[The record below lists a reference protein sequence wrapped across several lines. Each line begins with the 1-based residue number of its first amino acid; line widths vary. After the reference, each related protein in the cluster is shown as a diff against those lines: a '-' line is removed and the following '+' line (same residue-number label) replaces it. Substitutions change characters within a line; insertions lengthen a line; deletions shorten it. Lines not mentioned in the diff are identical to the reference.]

1 MIDNVVINFLNF
13 SYRIHYHSEG
23 DDVINL
29 QNGAADDKET
39 ISGSNSLNA
48 SRNSRD
54 RSLLDSDMATL
65 SCYPPEVPNHLPPI
79 INLSKNEDSSTHLE
93 CAVDSAVNDDYKE
106 NADEMNNLPMDL
118 SKGRKTLSTTSTSNG
133 VDVDAMLNFCGNGSV
148 QPTDENTVER
158 LQEEL
163 RDEETKLVLLKKI
176 RQSQQL
182 HHLIKDC
189 VDSAKPVGGVKSQA
203 IPGPPPLIRG
213 VQAVSSTHRT
223 SHHSG
228 EPSHLLPPHAS
239 HQQPQQHSHGP
250 PPLIVPSR
258 STASSVPISVAKS
271 AHSVNPPAVPASAN
285 SVSQNYRS
293 PQVSAHSQN
302 SLALPP
308 PAAAVQQEQTPAQ
321 RQAAAKLALRKQLE
335 KTLLQIPPPKP
346 PPPEMNFIPNV
357 GNGDFVTLLGLEEA
371 VKCILDND
379 ASARGESVS
388 EVKYVFNPFQ
398 CVQCH
403 TDFTPVWKRDKP
415 GSKNVICERCV
426 TNNQKWVLK
435 QEHTNRL
442 KSAFVKAL
450 QQEQEIEQTLLAQCA
465 ISATS
470 PHLVNS
476 SSSHSTPLVPKNLS
490 GSQRS
495 TLESPHQSS
504 RHHRQHHQQQQQQ
517 PQRHSTLWTPPT
529 LSSIV
534 GLSQAFDPRLM
545 FPFHRPPVTSKSP
558 VDIQRQYLLDL
569 IPRRSHLD
577 GPVLWRT

>member
-1 MIDNVVINFLNF
+1 MRNFLNGT
-13 SYRIHYHSEG
+13 S
-23 DDVINL
+23 
-29 QNGAADDKET
+29 DDKEA
-39 ISGSNSLNA
+39 ISGSSSLKASKNSHNK
-48 SRNSRD
+48 
-54 RSLLDSDMATL
+54 SLFESDMDTL
-65 SCYPPEVPNHLPPI
+65 SRFSSEVPKHLPAVL
-79 INLSKNEDSSTHLE
+79 NLSINEDSGSCLE
-93 CAVDSAVNDDYKE
+93 SVNSAVNDDYKE
-106 NADEMNNLPMDL
+106 NADETNNLPMDL
-118 SKGRKTLSTTSTSNG
+118 SKGRKTPSTTPTSNG
-133 VDVDAMLNFCGNGSV
+133 VDVEGMLNFCENGSV
-148 QPTDENTVER
+148 QLMGENTVER
-158 LQEEL
+158 LREEL
-163 RDEETKLVLLKKI
+163 RNEETKLVLLKKI

-182 HHLIKDC
+182 HILIKDC
-189 VDSAKPVGGVKSQA
+189 ADSARPIGVKSQS

-223 SHHSG
+223 SHHSN
-228 EPSHLLPPHAS
+228 EPSQLLPPHAS
-239 HQQPQQHSHGP
+239 HQQQQQQHSHGP

-258 STASSVPISVAKS
+258 SSASSVPISVAKI
-271 AHSVNPPAVPASAN
+271 AHSVNPPAVPASTN

-293 PQVSAHSQN
+293 PQVSVHSQN
-302 SLALPP
+302 PLTLVP
-308 PAAAVQQEQTPAQ
+308 PASAQQQEQTPAQ

-379 ASARGESVS
+379 ASARGESVA

-450 QQEQEIEQTLLAQCA
+450 QQEQEIEQSLLAQCA
-465 ISATS
+465 ISVTS

-476 SSSHSTPLVPKNLS
+476 SSHSTPVVPKNLS
-490 GSQRS
+490 GSQRTS
-495 TLESPHQSS
+495 MESPHLSS
-504 RHHRQHHQQQQQQ
+504 RHHHHQQQQQQ
-517 PQRHSTLWTPPT
+517 PPRHTTLWTPPT